1 MKPATKQTKTY
12 IDNQSCGLSLTNLTI
27 HIHQSRAKH
36 GTCQSEIALTIQS
49 DKSVTV
55 GKTKCEKGTS
65 PHLNVGNLGW
75 RD

>member
-12 IDNQSCGLSLTNLTI
+12 IDNQSCGLSAHKPNNPYSSIKSQTWD
-27 HIHQSRAKH
+27 S
-36 GTCQSEIALTIQS
+36 QSEIALTIQS

-65 PHLNVGNLGW
+65 PHLDVGNLGW